1 MPFSISMLSC
11 SEEFVKGHPASLL
24 VARWVGQGSK
34 GNSAIGNG
42 WRSAESFCL
51 QGKSVSLPKLQAQG
65 GDGMAR
71 DALRRW
77 IEEHTEEMIADLRTL
92 LRCESVKSAPLPMA
106 PFGLGVRAAFDR
118 VLEFGER
125 YGFRA
130 KDYEGYALH
139 LELGEGEEIV
149 ATLSHVDVV
158 PPGNGWSVPPFEG
171 VLRDGYLYAR
181 GAQDDKGPTVAVIYA
196 ARAIRD
202 LGLPVRKRIRLIV
215 GGDEESGWEC
225 MQYYFRHEPERPCC
239 GFTPDGG
246 WPLIYAEKGIVNLQL
261 EKAVAGSKDMPYI
274 AWARGGERA
283 NMVPDL
289 AEAFVEAQGKQ
300 VDAIQSAL
308 AGLENIVTTSEEDG
322 VLVVAHGKSAH
333 GSSPGEGINA
343 VATLLDALHRLDL
356 REKNGWLDTVREW
369 ANSLDGSALGI
380 AHNDQV
386 SGATTTN
393 LGVFEYDGSR
403 VKCTVNVR
411 YPVTWTLDAL
421 LDRLR
426 TTIEPT
432 GFSLASHFGIAPLY
446 VPLETPF
453 LQTILRVYRE
463 ETGDHKPPQTMG
475 GGTYAR
481 ATQNIVAIGTGFEGD
496 GTAHEPDERIAV
508 SSLQKITLI
517 YARILYE
524 LAQ

>member
-1 MPFSISMLSC
+1 
-11 SEEFVKGHPASLL
+11 
-24 VARWVGQGSK
+24 
-34 GNSAIGNG
+34 
-42 WRSAESFCL
+42 
-51 QGKSVSLPKLQAQG
+51 
-65 GDGMAR
+65 MAR
-71 DALRRW
+71 DALQRW
-77 IEEHTEEMIADLRTL
+77 IEEHIDEMVADLRAL
-92 LRCESVKSAPLPMA
+92 LQCESVKGTPLPMA

-125 YGFRA
+125 YGFRT
-130 KDYEGYALH
+130 KDYDGYALH
-139 LELGEGEEIV
+139 LEIGEGEEIV

-181 GAQDDKGPTVAVIYA
+181 GAQDDKGPTMAAIYA
-196 ARAIRD
+196 ARAIRE

-225 MQYYFRHEPERPCC
+225 MKYYFQHEPERPCC

-246 WPLIYAEKGIVNLQL
+246 WPLIYAEKGIVNLQI
-261 EKAVAGSKDMPYI
+261 EKAVPHSDNTPRI

-283 NMVPDL
+283 NMVPDR
-289 AEAFVEAQGKQ
+289 AEAFLQAGEEQIS
-300 VDAIQSAL
+300 AIQSAL
-308 AGLENIVTTSEEDG
+308 AGLEDIVTTSEENG
-322 VLVVAHGKSAH
+322 VLVTARGKSAH
-333 GSSPGEGINA
+333 GSSPGEGVNA
-343 VATLLDALHRLDL
+343 VAKLLDALKQLSL
-356 REKNGWLDTVREW
+356 PEESMWLNTVREW

-380 AHNDQV
+380 AHSDEV

-393 LGVFEYDGSR
+393 LGVFDYDGSR

-411 YPVTWTLDAL
+411 YPVTWNLDAL
-421 LDRLR
+421 LERLH
-426 TTIEPT
+426 TVIEPQ
-432 GFSLASHFGIAPLY
+432 GFSLVSHFGIAPLY

-463 ETGDHKPPQTMG
+463 ETGDDKPPQTMG

-496 GTAHEPDERIAV
+496 GAAHEPDERIAV
-508 SSLQKITLI
+508 STLQKITLI

>member
-1 MPFSISMLSC
+1 M
-11 SEEFVKGHPASLL
+11 V
-24 VARWVGQGSK
+24 
-34 GNSAIGNG
+34 
-42 WRSAESFCL
+42 
-51 QGKSVSLPKLQAQG
+51 
-65 GDGMAR
+65 R
-71 DALRRW
+71 DALQHW
-77 IEEHTEEMIADLRTL
+77 IEEHTEQMVADLRAL
-92 LRCESVKSAPLPMA
+92 LQCESVRSHPLPMA
-106 PFGLGVRAAFDR
+106 PFGLGVRYAFDR

-125 YGFRA
+125 YGFRT
-130 KDYEGYALH
+130 KDYDGYALH
-139 LELGEGEEIV
+139 LEMGEGEEIV

-171 VLRDGYLYAR
+171 VMRDGYIYAR

-196 ARAIRD
+196 ARAIRE
-202 LGLPVRKRIRLIV
+202 LGLPIHKRIRLIV

-225 MQYYFRHEPERPCC
+225 MKHYFQHEPERPCC

-261 EKAVAGSKDMPYI
+261 EKAVSRSESIPHI

-283 NMVPDL
+283 NMVPDY
-289 AEAFVEAQGKQ
+289 AEAFLQATEQQIIAMQH
-300 VDAIQSAL
+300 AL
-308 AGLENIVTTSEEDG
+308 AGLEDIVTTSEENG
-322 VLVVAHGKSAH
+322 LLVMVRGKSAH
-333 GSSPGEGINA
+333 GSSPDEGINA
-343 VATLLDALHRLDL
+343 VAKLLNALKLL
-356 REKNGWLDTVREW
+356 NLPEETTWLATVRDW
-369 ANSLDGSALGI
+369 ANSLDGSTLGI
-380 AHNDQV
+380 AHTDEV

-411 YPVTWTLDAL
+411 YPVTWALDAL
-421 LDRLR
+421 LEHLHAA
-426 TTIEPT
+426 IEPT

-453 LQTILRVYRE
+453 LQTILKVYHE
-463 ETGDHKPPQTMG
+463 ETGDDTPPKTMG

-496 GTAHEPDERIAV
+496 GAAHEPDERIAV
-508 SSLQKITLI
+508 STLQRITLI

>member
-1 MPFSISMLSC
+1 
-11 SEEFVKGHPASLL
+11 
-24 VARWVGQGSK
+24 
-34 GNSAIGNG
+34 
-42 WRSAESFCL
+42 
-51 QGKSVSLPKLQAQG
+51 
-65 GDGMAR
+65 MAR
-71 DALRRW
+71 DALQRW
-77 IEEHTEEMIADLRTL
+77 VEEHTEEMIADLRTL
-92 LRCESVKSAPLPMA
+92 LQCESVKSHPLPMA

-125 YGFRA
+125 YGFRT
-130 KDYEGYALH
+130 KDYDGYALH
-139 LELGEGEEIV
+139 LETGEGDEIV

-181 GAQDDKGPTVAVIYA
+181 GAQDDKGPTIAVIYA
-196 ARAIRD
+196 ARAIRE
-202 LGLPVRKRIRLIV
+202 LELPVRRRIRLIV

-225 MQYYFRHEPERPCC
+225 MKYYFQHEPERPAC

-261 EKAVAGSKDMPYI
+261 EKAVSRAENTPRI

-283 NMVPDL
+283 NMVPDR
-289 AEAFVEAQGKQ
+289 AEAFLQAEEKQ
-300 VDAIQSAL
+300 VSAIQGAL
-308 AGLENIVTTSEEDG
+308 AGLEDVVTASEEDG
-322 VLVVAHGKSAH
+322 VLVTARGKSAH

-343 VATLLDALHRLDL
+343 VAKLLNALKGLNL
-356 REKNGWLDTVREW
+356 PEEATWLGTVREW
-369 ANSLDGSALGI
+369 ANSPDGSALGI
-380 AHNDQV
+380 AHSDEV

-421 LDRLR
+421 LDCLQQ
-426 TTIEPT
+426 TVKPT
-432 GFSLASHFGIAPLY
+432 GFSLANHFGIAPLY

-453 LQTILRVYRE
+453 LQTILRIYRE
-463 ETGDHKPPQTMG
+463 ETGDDKPPQTMG

-481 ATQNIVAIGTGFEGD
+481 ATQNIVAIGTGFDGD
-496 GTAHEPDERIAV
+496 GAAHEPDERIAV
-508 SSLQKITLI
+508 STLQKITLI

>member
-1 MPFSISMLSC
+1 MM
-11 SEEFVKGHPASLL
+11 
-24 VARWVGQGSK
+24 
-34 GNSAIGNG
+34 
-42 WRSAESFCL
+42 
-51 QGKSVSLPKLQAQG
+51 
-65 GDGMAR
+65 R
-71 DALRRW
+71 DALQRW
-77 IEEHTEEMIADLRTL
+77 IEEHTDEMIADLRTL
-92 LRCESVKSAPLPMA
+92 LQCESVKSHPLPGA
-106 PFGLGVRAAFDR
+106 PFGLGVRCAFDR

-125 YGFRA
+125 YGFRT
-130 KDYEGYALH
+130 KDYDGYALH
-139 LELGEGEEIV
+139 LEMGEGDEIV

-158 PPGNGWSVPPFEG
+158 PPGNGWSVPPFDG
-171 VLRDGYLYAR
+171 VLRDGYIYAR
-181 GAQDDKGPTVAVIYA
+181 GAQDDKGPTIAVIYA
-196 ARAIRD
+196 ARAIRE
-202 LGLPVRKRIRLIV
+202 LGLSVRKRLRLIV

-225 MQYYFRHEPERPCC
+225 MKYYFQHEPERPAC

-261 EKAVAGSKDMPYI
+261 EKSAPRSDNTPRI
-274 AWARGGERA
+274 TWARGGERA
-283 NMVPDL
+283 NMVPDY
-289 AEAFVEAQGKQ
+289 AEAFLQATDEQIS
-300 VDAIQSAL
+300 AIQNVL
-308 AGLENIVTTSEEDG
+308 AGLEDVVTASEEDG
-322 VLVVAHGKSAH
+322 VLVTARGKSAH
-333 GSSPGEGINA
+333 GSSPSEGINA
-343 VATLLDALHRLDL
+343 VAKLLDALKPLNL
-356 REKNGWLDTVREW
+356 PEEATWLGAVRKW

-380 AHNDQV
+380 AHSDEV

-421 LDRLR
+421 LNQLQAA
-426 TTIEPT
+426 IEST
-432 GFSLASHFGIAPLY
+432 GFSLASQFGIAPLY

-463 ETGDHKPPQTMG
+463 ETGDESPPRTMG

-496 GTAHEPDERIAV
+496 GAAHEPDERIAV
-508 SSLQKITLI
+508 STLQKITLI

>member
-1 MPFSISMLSC
+1 
-11 SEEFVKGHPASLL
+11 
-24 VARWVGQGSK
+24 
-34 GNSAIGNG
+34 
-42 WRSAESFCL
+42 
-51 QGKSVSLPKLQAQG
+51 
-65 GDGMAR
+65 MAR
-71 DALRRW
+71 DALQRW
-77 IEEHTEEMIADLRTL
+77 IEEHIDEMVADLRAL
-92 LRCESVKSAPLPMA
+92 LQCESVKGTPLPMA

-125 YGFRA
+125 YGFRT
-130 KDYEGYALH
+130 KDYDGYALH
-139 LELGEGEEIV
+139 LEIGEGEEIV

-181 GAQDDKGPTVAVIYA
+181 GAQDDKGPTMAAIYA
-196 ARAIRD
+196 ARAIRE

-225 MQYYFRHEPERPCC
+225 MKYYFQHEPERPCC

-246 WPLIYAEKGIVNLQL
+246 WPLIYAEKGIVNLQI
-261 EKAVAGSKDMPYI
+261 EKAVPHSDSTPRI

-283 NMVPDL
+283 NMVPDR
-289 AEAFVEAQGKQ
+289 AEAFLQAGEEQIS
-300 VDAIQSAL
+300 AIQSAL
-308 AGLENIVTTSEEDG
+308 AGLEDIVTTSEENG
-322 VLVVAHGKSAH
+322 VLVTARGKSAH
-333 GSSPGEGINA
+333 GSSPGEGVNA
-343 VATLLDALHRLDL
+343 VAKLLDALEQLSL
-356 REKNGWLDTVREW
+356 PEESIWLNTVREW

-380 AHNDQV
+380 AHSDEV

-393 LGVFEYDGSR
+393 LGVFDYDGSR

-411 YPVTWTLDAL
+411 YPVTWNLDAL
-421 LDRLR
+421 LERLH
-426 TTIEPT
+426 TVIEPQ
-432 GFSLASHFGIAPLY
+432 GFSLVSHFGIAPLY

-463 ETGDHKPPQTMG
+463 ETGDDKPPQTMG

-496 GTAHEPDERIAV
+496 GAAHEPDERIAV
-508 SSLQKITLI
+508 STLQKITLI